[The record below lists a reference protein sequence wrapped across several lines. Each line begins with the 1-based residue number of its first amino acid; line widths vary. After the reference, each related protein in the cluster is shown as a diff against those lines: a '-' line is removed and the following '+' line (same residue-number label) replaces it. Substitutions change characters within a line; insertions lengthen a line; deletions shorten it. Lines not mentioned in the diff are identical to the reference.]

1 MSSLLLLRY
10 LSSRL
15 DCGRITGEDTRSKA
29 KTIVAD
35 EDFFEEP
42 SEQSKVKARIVYKY
56 FGAWAK
62 IMISSVRNHG
72 DRIAYIDLF
81 AGPGRYRNGTTSTP
95 VMVLE
100 KAVSDPDM
108 LQMLVTVFNDKNP
121 ANAKSLRQVFG
132 TVPGVER
139 LKCAPQIQSEEVG
152 AEIVKLFEQTKL
164 VPTLLFVDPW
174 GYKGLSL
181 DLIRSV
187 LKNWGCDCIFFFNY
201 NRVNPGLTNP
211 AVREHMNMLFGE
223 ERAERIRRQ
232 LTRLNPEE
240 REALII
246 EELSKALQE
255 TGANYVLPFCF
266 KSEQGTRTTH
276 HLIFVTKH
284 PKGYEIMKEI
294 MVRESSEQNQG
305 VGSFAYSAASKNFPL
320 LFQLSR
326 PLDDL
331 EEMLLDD
338 FAGETLSMGEIYMR
352 HNVGKPYVKANYK
365 RALTNLEST
374 ANIEA
379 IPSAESRRK
388 GTFADQVIVSFP
400 RRRD

>member
-1 MSSLLLLRY
+1 M
-10 LSSRL
+10 
-15 DCGRITGEDTRSKA
+15 
-29 KTIVAD
+29 AD

-100 KAVSDPDM
+100 KAVSDPAM

-139 LKCAPQIQSEEVG
+139 LRYAPQIQSEEVG